1 MDSTAS
7 KHKHVV
13 VHAIPAG
20 WGHNKPLCA
29 FVVRM
34 LEEQPD
40 VVITYLTASAVYSK
54 IMDEFKR
61 LEPAR
66 FAAIEPRLNIMD
78 IAGPD
83 FDVMKPLLTFAPSL
97 AALCSSGSVTCL
109 TTKKVI
115 NGLPPPT
122 LAIIDPFA
130 AYAFESIR
138 PIAGDSIRILAW
150 WTATAGSLYRIL
162 GPAHLGGVADPTL
175 ETVEGRAAMKKKLL
189 EREQIGWH
197 DCVGNVV
204 NIAGIEP
211 SYDYEWFPQ
220 KTPILPI
227 AAFLEKIGS
236 IYIREADGLIC
247 VSANAFEPEGV
258 AALKAWYTS
267 MSKDCYAVGPLSIH
281 DTGNQSSKS
290 VQTENDTNVLV
301 NVFLDRIQEEFG
313 DKSLIYVSFGTVFW
327 PEDSERVWAVIDG
340 LIEKRQPFLFSH
352 PSPFQKF
359 PDEMKKKI
367 EASGIAME
375 LRWSPQELILKH
387 PVTGWF
393 ITHGGWNSMTEAF
406 IHRVPLI
413 HWPFHAD
420 QPYNAM
426 RMLTLKAGFELV
438 EVRTGP
444 VGARIPYKCKE
455 LPAFTPESAKAEIM
469 SIVEKLK
476 QEEGFVVRKNFEAVA
491 NAISKAWDVPDG
503 QSRKDFLAMLK
514 KFA

>member
-236 IYIREADGLIC
+236 IYI
-247 VSANAFEPEGV
+247 
-258 AALKAWYTS
+258 
-267 MSKDCYAVGPLSIH
+267 H
-281 DTGNQSSKS
+281 
-290 VQTENDTNVLV
+290 
-301 NVFLDRIQEEFG
+301 RIQEEFG